1 MRMDHD
7 SESKG
12 RPMSLETLIT
22 ELTAQMKR
30 VGDLL
35 EVSNNARA
43 ELIAQHG
50 GGTKSAATTSSTPTD
65 AVPTVAEIKAQ
76 AKDADK
82 ATLEQMLAD
91 EEGGKNRTTA
101 VDAIKAALA
110 NLGEGKSEPDAGAAE
125 STSTEERQ
133 AASPSSAPNADD
145 KNAQPVP
152 AEVSGEAAGKAFA
165 NWFGETDDE
174 DERANRRTFVAG
186 IVEALGNRVS
196 ELDLTGRRKAI
207 FFLRR
212 KRANLEVDFAA
223 AYDFDGSP
231 TQAAPTAGG
240 TSEGAS
246 GDDDL
251 L

>member
-1 MRMDHD
+1 
-7 SESKG
+7 
-12 RPMSLETLIT
+12 MSLEQLIT
-22 ELTAQMKR
+22 DLTAQMKR

-35 EVSNNARA
+35 EISNDARA

-50 GGTKSAATTSSTPTD
+50 GGSKTATSTSSTSGD
-65 AVPTVAEIKAQ
+65 SVPTVAEIKAQ

-82 ATLEQMLAD
+82 ATLEQMLKD

-110 NLGEGKSEPDAGAAE
+110 NQGEGNAETAETETAPAE
-125 STSTEERQ
+125 SAAQNTSTT
-133 AASPSSAPNADD
+133 AAPSDD

-212 KRANLEVDFAA
+212 KRANLEVDFGA

-240 TSEGAS
+240 ASEGAS
-246 GDDDL
+246 SDDDL